1 MLYSSTRAHAHASR
15 FVGFGLKKSGNV
27 SLVVHRP
34 TKTVISSVVYG
45 FANSTPSYQVI
56 ATTHFP
62 LPSQI
67 ACSYWPASRSHPW
80 PVADESRWQSIVPV
94 NPNAT
99 LFELV
104 NATAWRVTSKF
115 AGGSPWA
122 DDPLPPPTAA
132 TAAKADT
139 DADANSITTSPV
151 SISITFASADI
162 LNFAY
167 ADIPIFA
174 TYASTLWFLLKFK
187 RLLTF
192 FFQ

>member
-122 DDPLPPPTAA
+122 DDPLPPPPPPPPP
-132 TAAKADT
+132 K
-139 DADANSITTSPV
+139 SRHRRRCQ
-151 SISITFASADI
+151 
-162 LNFAY
+162 LNHHLPRQHFHH
-167 ADIPIFA
+167 
-174 TYASTLWFLLKFK
+174 L
-187 RLLTF
+187 RLRRHPQLRIRRHPHLRHVRIHFMVFTKI
-192 FFQ
+192 